1 MSDRGS
7 PGMGSPLAAAA
18 RSAFE
23 MIVISHVVDVLASDG
38 TNMSLRCAFDFG
50 VTGWLH
56 RKVVGSG

>member
-1 MSDRGS
+1 
-7 PGMGSPLAAAA
+7 MGSPLAAAA